1 MNREVGQHQKQW
13 GRNWLHQLQSMARN
27 NDCKGE
33 QGFTLIELMVV
44 IALIGILSTIAAPS
58 WLGFVRQQRVAAV
71 NDGVSLALR
80 EAQQKARSTKL
91 AQSVSV
97 RVTDEGIPQVAVHKK
112 DRRADDLTD
121 QEWENLG
128 SERGISGNQILLFTN
143 LAVNEPSSAE
153 ENDGSKNNLDENITQ
168 DTYPQPK
175 GDQGP
180 VTIVFDQ
187 DGNLDPLT
195 SPDLTIGTPPNQED
209 KGLIIGVAAPRRS
222 DPTLPVDN
230 TRRCVVVRTLLGAME
245 LESEDDC
252 NPW

>member
-1 MNREVGQHQKQW
+1 MNRKVGQHQKQW
-13 GRNWLHQLQSMARN
+13 GRTWLYRLQAGQ

-33 QGFTLIELMVV
+33 QGFTLLELIVV
-44 IALIGILSTIAAPS
+44 VAMIAILSAIATPS

-128 SERGISGNQILLFTN
+128 SDQGVSGDQILLFTN
-143 LAVNEPSSAE
+143 LLVNEPSSADD
-153 ENDGSKNNLDENITQ
+153 NDGSKNKLDENITQ

-195 SPDLTIGTPPNQED
+195 DPDTN
-209 KGLIIGVAAPRRS
+209 LIIGAAVPLGN
-222 DPTLPVDN
+222 DPTKPVAN
-230 TRRCVVVRTLLGAME
+230 TQRCVIVRTLLGSME
-245 LESEDDC
+245 LESEDNC